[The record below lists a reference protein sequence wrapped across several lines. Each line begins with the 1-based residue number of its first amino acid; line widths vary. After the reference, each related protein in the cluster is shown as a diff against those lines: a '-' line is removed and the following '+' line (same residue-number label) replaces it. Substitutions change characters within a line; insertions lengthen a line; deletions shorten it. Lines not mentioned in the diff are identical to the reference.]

1 MDIAKLPTQPRTT
14 LGKRGTLKVRRQ
26 GLIPAI
32 IYGHKKDP
40 VPVALSH
47 EEFESA
53 LRHHARLVELQ
64 LPKGAETALIK
75 EVQHDHL
82 GKAILHVDFE
92 RVDRDEKVI
101 VEVTLELKG
110 VAPGASAGVLDQPMH
125 AFKVECLAAQVP
137 ESIKVNISTLQLG
150 QVIHVKEVPVPA
162 GVRVLTDPE
171 AIVIQVKAH
180 VVAAEP
186 TAAAVPLA
194 EGEAEPEIVG
204 RRVRAEEPEEK

>member
-1 MDIAKLPTQPRTT
+1 MDIVKLPTQPRST

-40 VPVALSH
+40 VPVALPQ

-92 RVDRDEKVI
+92 RVDRDEKVV

-110 VAPGASAGVLDQPMH
+110 TAPGASTGVLDQPLH
-125 AFKVECLAAQVP
+125 VLKIECLAAQVP

-150 QVIHVKEVPVPA
+150 QIIHVKDVPVPQ

-180 VVAAEP
+180 VVVAETPAALPVEG
-186 TAAAVPLA
+186 AA
-194 EGEAEPEIVG
+194 AEPEIVG
-204 RRVRAEEPEEK
+204 RRVKVEEPEEK